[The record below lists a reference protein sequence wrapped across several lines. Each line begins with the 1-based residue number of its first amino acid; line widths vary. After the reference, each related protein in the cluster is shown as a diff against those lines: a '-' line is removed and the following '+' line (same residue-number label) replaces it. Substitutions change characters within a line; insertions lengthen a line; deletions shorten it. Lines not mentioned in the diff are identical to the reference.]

1 MWGDCRPLAA
11 QCVGGGIYIVVLER
25 ERVRGTK
32 GGGGAR
38 PATRNARRAVSSRAR
53 KRTERSKRRACN
65 RVGVKGWG
73 KGVRVSA
80 MFAHEL
86 FSLRGLASVTQKSS
100 RAMTCYA
107 LRTWFAHGRTPGTAV
122 CTAGGNGKWESQL

>member
-1 MWGDCRPLAA
+1 M
-11 QCVGGGIYIVVLER
+11 IYIVVLER
-25 ERVRGTK
+25 EGVRGTK

-107 LRTWFAHGRTPGTAV
+107 AAYLVRSWSYAWYCGVYGRGQRQVGIATVIQCSTVKVVG
-122 CTAGGNGKWESQL
+122 L